1 MFFTLV
7 GGSEW
12 DLLEMGAALTGTS
25 STLFGNNDHTSVSR
39 GVAEFLSRRP
49 VLITAPNE
57 TLLALPVEGLDSRR
71 LTEFI
76 ALCAPSVPQLVIT
89 SRRAHALGMDA
100 KSPMAIP
107 SSLSPTFPLRPAKR
121 AQSALAT
128 ISAPFA
134 PTSTWRVRWSHR
146 PRQRCYSEFHSVR
159 NCIGRSSPPRRSRST
174 TFISTPAAPR
184 LFDLN
189 A

>member
-1 MFFTLV
+1 MFFTLA

-12 DLLEMGAALTGTS
+12 KLLEMGAALTGTS
-25 STLFGNNDHTSVSR
+25 STLFGNKEHTSVSR

-89 SRRAHALGMDA
+89 SRRAHALGIDA
-100 KSPMAIP
+100 KSPMAIR
-107 SSLSPTFPLRPAKR
+107 LSADDTAN
-121 AQSALAT
+121 SILASVT
-128 ISAPFA
+128 DA
-134 PTSTWRVRWSHR
+134 TSNRTRKA
-146 PRQRCYSEFHSVR
+146 
-159 NCIGRSSPPRRSRST
+159 
-174 TFISTPAAPR
+174 TPAGHAAAAAIQLVKLSQGLPAV
-184 LFDLN
+184 LAADLGQNVFTSEPEIIKVEAN
-189 A
+189 AVGKVF